1 MRLLLSALAIAATG
15 ALVAAPAAQSDAPS
29 RPSDALDT
37 PFGAN
42 GTISLEL
49 SAGEYRIS
57 AGRDDRIRLRWSVRR
72 QSQLSEVEAYADVD
86 GAEATIVMDGPAN
99 EFHAVIEVPA
109 RSDLHLRL
117 SAGELSI
124 EDVVGDKDIRLH
136 AGEVRVDVGNPET
149 YRRVRA
155 SVWAGEL
162 RAEPFRRR
170 TGGLFRSLDWRGDGE
185 HDLRVRLKA
194 GELRL
199 YSKSAADRARPR

>member
-1 MRLLLSALAIAATG
+1 MRLLLSALALAVSG
-15 ALVAAPAAQSDAPS
+15 PLVAAPAAQSDAPS

-37 PFGAN
+37 PFAAN
-42 GTISLEL
+42 GTISMEL
-49 SAGEYRIS
+49 SAGGYRIS

-86 GAEATIVMDGPAN
+86 GAEATVVMDGPAN
-99 EFHAVIEVPA
+99 EFRAVIEVPA
-109 RSDLHLRL
+109 RSDLYLRL

-124 EDVVGDKDIRLH
+124 EDIVGDKDIRLH
-136 AGEVRVDVGNPET
+136 AGEVRVDVGDPAT

-185 HDLRVRLKA
+185 YDLRVSLKA

-199 YSKSAADRARPR
+199 YSRSSPDRAQPR

>member
-1 MRLLLSALAIAATG
+1 MRLRLLALALAVSG
-15 ALVAAPAAQSDAPS
+15 PLVAVPAAQSDAPS
-29 RPSDALDT
+29 RPSEVLDT
-37 PFGAN
+37 PFAAN
-42 GTISLEL
+42 GAISMRL
-49 SAGEYRIS
+49 SAGGYRIS

-86 GAEATIVMDGPAN
+86 GAEATVIMDGPGN

-109 RSDLHLRL
+109 RTDLHLRL

-124 EDVVGDKDIRLH
+124 EEVVGDKDIRLH
-136 AGEVRVDVGNPET
+136 AGEVRVDVGNPAT

-162 RAEPFRRR
+162 RAAPFGRR

-199 YSKSAADRARPR
+199 YSKSAADRAQPR

>member
-1 MRLLLSALAIAATG
+1 MRLLLPALALAAS

-37 PFGAN
+37 PFAAN
-42 GTISLEL
+42 GTISMRL
-49 SAGEYRIS
+49 SAGGYRIS

-72 QSQLSEVEAYADVD
+72 QSQLSEVEAYAEVD
-86 GAEATIVMDGPAN
+86 GAEATVVMDGPAN
-99 EFHAVIEVPA
+99 EFRAVIEVPA

-124 EDVVGDKDIRLH
+124 EDIVGDKDIRLH
-136 AGEVRVDVGNPET
+136 AGEIRIDVGDPAA
-149 YRRVRA
+149 YRRVRG

-199 YSKSAADRARPR
+199 YSKSAADGARPR

>member
-1 MRLLLSALAIAATG
+1 MRLLLSALALAVSG
-15 ALVAAPAAQSDAPS
+15 PLVAAPAAQSDAPS

-185 HDLRVRLKA
+185 HDLWVRLKA

>member
-1 MRLLLSALAIAATG
+1 MRLFLSALAFAMSG
-15 ALVAAPAAQSDAPS
+15 ALVAAPAAQPVAPS
-29 RPSDALDT
+29 RPSDALDA
-37 PFGAN
+37 PFVAN
-42 GTISLEL
+42 GTISMEL

-72 QSQLSEVEAYADVD
+72 QRQLSEVEAYADVD
-86 GAEATIVMDGPAN
+86 GADATVVMDGPGN
-99 EFHAVIEVPA
+99 EFRAVIEVPA

-199 YSKSAADRARPR
+199 YSKSVADDAPPR

>member
-29 RPSDALDT
+29 RPSDTLDT

-124 EDVVGDKDIRLH
+124 EDVVGDKDLRLH

>member
-1 MRLLLSALAIAATG
+1 
-15 ALVAAPAAQSDAPS
+15 
-29 RPSDALDT
+29 
-37 PFGAN
+37 
-42 GTISLEL
+42 
-49 SAGEYRIS
+49 
-57 AGRDDRIRLRWSVRR
+57 
-72 QSQLSEVEAYADVD
+72 
-86 GAEATIVMDGPAN
+86 MDGPAN

-109 RSDLHLRL
+109 RTDLHLRL

-124 EDVVGDKDIRLH
+124 EDIVGDKDIRLH
-136 AGEVRVDVGNPET
+136 AGEVRVDVGNPAT

-199 YSKSAADRARPR
+199 YSKSAADRVRPR